1 MAQTVSVRVAI
12 EELLLA
18 WAASESAEWRN
29 RIVERNRSGCEN
41 RAHAADC
48 AF

>member
-29 RIVERNRSGCEN
+29 RIVELPL
-41 RAHAADC
+41 
-48 AF
+48 